1 MAFMFGGA
9 LAAGLIGPLLGMI
22 PGDGNPYAGTGTGNP
37 AGPLLG
43 LLGGATG
50 GGGGGSSSGGG
61 FFGGILNMFGGGGGG
76 GSGGS
81 GGGMGTPTT
90 GTPSTIA
97 GYTGGGSGGTS
108 GTVSTGSGGYYTSA
122 GYFGPSQTSLAN
134 ALQDPVVLATGA
146 VVLLLVLRR

>member
-1 MAFMFGGA
+1 MFGGA

-76 GSGGS
+76 GGGS
-81 GGGMGTPTT
+81 GGSGTPTT

-97 GYTGGGSGGTS
+97 GYTGGTGGSGGT
-108 GTVSTGSGGYYTSA
+108 GAVNTGSGGYVTSA
-122 GYFGPSQTSLAN
+122 GYYGPSQTSLAG
-134 ALQDPVVLATGA
+134 ALQDPVVLAAGA